1 VRGDFPH
8 RLTAACALLP
18 WLAVALLPEEDAS
31 TAKLSIVAAAAA
43 IAPTLFLVSSI
54 LVERP
59 DSSLFGLAASRFR
72 AWPGEVQAAVRAAA
86 GRTGLPERSKVALA
100 EIRRADPLPT
110 LSGTVDLYTARVGL
124 ALAQDVEYRPRPV
137 FQSYCA
143 FTPRLLRLNADHLV
157 GPSAPET
164 ILFTVVDWIDGRMPA
179 MDDSLSWPT
188 ILSRYRVDG
197 TAAGH
202 LLLRRRASPRAIAR
216 RPISSFRASFGR
228 PVRIGDRSGS
238 ATWAEIEVRPTML
251 LRAWSLLDRPPILVL
266 TVLLASGQPRSYR
279 LVPGI
284 ARAGFLISPVIEE
297 DDEFVRLA
305 SGRRATLAPHEVE
318 AISVASSDSN
328 DPSWAYGPEYEV
340 RFFAL
345 DIEP

>member
-1 VRGDFPH
+1 
-8 RLTAACALLP
+8 
-18 WLAVALLPEEDAS
+18 
-31 TAKLSIVAAAAA
+31 
-43 IAPTLFLVSSI
+43 
-54 LVERP
+54 
-59 DSSLFGLAASRFR
+59 
-72 AWPGEVQAAVRAAA
+72 
-86 GRTGLPERSKVALA
+86 
-100 EIRRADPLPT
+100 
-110 LSGTVDLYTARVGL
+110 
-124 ALAQDVEYRPRPV
+124 
-137 FQSYCA
+137 
-143 FTPRLLRLNADHLV
+143 
-157 GPSAPET
+157 
-164 ILFTVVDWIDGRMPA
+164 
-179 MDDSLSWPT
+179 
-188 ILSRYRVDG
+188 
-197 TAAGH
+197 
-202 LLLRRRASPRAIAR
+202 
-216 RPISSFRASFGR
+216 
-228 PVRIGDRSGS
+228 
-238 ATWAEIEVRPTML
+238 ML

>member
-1 VRGDFPH
+1 
-8 RLTAACALLP
+8 
-18 WLAVALLPEEDAS
+18 
-31 TAKLSIVAAAAA
+31 
-43 IAPTLFLVSSI
+43 
-54 LVERP
+54 
-59 DSSLFGLAASRFR
+59 
-72 AWPGEVQAAVRAAA
+72 
-86 GRTGLPERSKVALA
+86 
-100 EIRRADPLPT
+100 
-110 LSGTVDLYTARVGL
+110 
-124 ALAQDVEYRPRPV
+124 V